1 MPLIERRTLGGLRVE
16 VYSTR
21 AEMGAAAGAAAAA
34 AITAVQ
40 DRRTGPVRVIFAAA
54 PSQNETLA
62 ALAADPDLDWS
73 RVVAFQMDDYVGL
86 PATASERF
94 SAYLQEHLYDLVRPG
109 SIHRLEGTGDVDAE
123 IQRYASLLTEDPIDL
138 CLFGIGENG
147 HLAFND
153 PPTADFSDPL
163 VVKRVELDYACRIQ
177 QVNDGCFPTFEDVPP
192 EALTLT
198 VPALIAAR
206 TMIGSVPGSAK
217 REAVNNTLWGPVTTD
232 CPATAIRGHEDAT
245 LYLDADSWPGEPG

>member
-1 MPLIERRTLGGLRVE
+1 MGGLRVE

-40 DRRTGPVRVIFAAA
+40 DRRTGPVRIVFAAA

-62 ALAADPDLDWS
+62 TLAAGPDVDWS

-86 PATASERF
+86 PATAPERF
-94 SAYLQEHLYDLVRPG
+94 SAYLQEHLFDLVRLG

-123 IQRYASLLTEDPIDL
+123 TERYAALLMEDPIDL

-153 PPTADFSDPL
+153 PPTADFADPQ
-163 VVKRVELDYACRIQ
+163 VVKRVELDYACRVQ

-198 VPALIAAR
+198 IPTLLSAR
-206 TMIGSVPGSAK
+206 AMIGSVPGPAK
-217 REAVNNTLWGPVTTD
+217 RDAVSDTLWGPVTTD
-232 CPATAIRGHEDAT
+232 CPASAVRGHDHAT
-245 LYLDADSWPGEPG
+245 LYLDADSWPGDTA